1 MTYMSNKEKKDANK
15 KEIEYQ
21 YVKRQR
27 KGWLLPLVI
36 VLMLI
41 AGLVYFFFINDVEL
55 PISTG
60 NSTKVEDEKHDDFLA
75 GLRLTALERYEEA
88 VSYFDKVSFNNLDEN
103 DKEIIIHAY
112 IMAGKEQKA
121 LDLSP
126 ESDAEVIRKLLRF
139 NELEKLLE
147 LETESELVAFEIA
160 ILEQDYEKI
169 VEYKDVKGLV
179 LDARIANEISNAYYQ
194 LGEKEEAVNFTSLM
208 TFDDINVWSNE
219 WTGTQRVETKTE
231 VITKHSVLHTLLVL
245 ALLGMVL
252 FIIYTQYRNG
262 LFLNKSVVNESAG
275 KQTKDEESEI
285 RQKRKKSL
293 TKKKRKKQEK
303 EEESQTDDKY
313 SYYFDE

>member
-27 KGWLLPLVI
+27 KGWVLPLVI

-41 AGLVYFFFINDVEL
+41 VGLVYFFFINDVEL

-75 GLRLTALERYEEA
+75 GLRLAALERYEEA
-88 VSYFDKVSFNNLDEN
+88 VSYFDKVRFNNLDEN

-169 VEYKDVKGLV
+169 VEYKDVEGLV

-245 ALLGMVL
+245 ALLGMIL

-303 EEESQTDDKY
+303 GEESQTDDKY